1 MYVKYYGRD
10 RSIKKERKEA
20 RERRMNKRTGDMVIL
35 RCPFCSQESPHKI
48 VNRKDTPKGF
58 EVLVNCRGL
67 NQFDELCNFHHS
79 VIELARK

>member
-1 MYVKYYGRD
+1 MIV
-10 RSIKKERKEA
+10 
-20 RERRMNKRTGDMVIL
+20 L

-48 VNRKDTPKGF
+48 VNRRDTPKGF